1 MSVAAA
7 SQSRPRL
14 CTRRPARDTQDE
26 VKGSCYSGR
35 DTLHGYDPTP
45 SCLSNPQW
53 QVPAVSS
60 PRPCHWPKLNPLE
73 PFHQKL
79 LQPTEYVSFEKVML
93 FL

>member
-7 SQSRPRL
+7 SQCRQNMY
-14 CTRRPARDTQDE
+14 PALRARHAGRG
-26 VKGSCYSGR
+26 KASWYSGR
-35 DTLHGYDPTP
+35 DTPQWYDPTP

-60 PRPCHWPKLNPLE
+60 PSPCHWPKLNPLE

-79 LQPTEYVSFEKVML
+79 LQPTEYVSFEKLIL